1 MGEIIGMIEYL
12 QNKDEDELTVAEY
25 VRIHRDEIEARD
37 KEWCELLKNDKGHEK
52 INALEEELD
61 SLGDSEFDKKRAQ
74 RIGLEILKEIGPID
88 LGQNLEESININN
101 KIKKR
106 SSHPFM
112 LLHNPTENNE

>member
-37 KEWCELLKNDKGHEK
+37 KEWREFLKNDKGHEK

-88 LGQNLEESININN
+88 LGENLEESININN

-106 SSHPFM
+106 SSHSFK
-112 LLHNPTENNE
+112 LLHNPNDNNE